1 MFQFETQMGWKVELP
16 IALDK
21 KPLSMEGKKQNK
33 ICFIHSRE
41 EGKGKLKSTSDCME
55 CLYTA
60 L

>member
-1 MFQFETQMGWKVELP
+1 MFQLETQMGWKVELH
-16 IALDK
+16 IALDN
-21 KPLSMEGKKQNK
+21 KPLSMKGKKQNK

-55 CLYTA
+55 CLYAA

>member
-16 IALDK
+16 NALDK

-55 CLYTA
+55 CLCMA